1 MELKLPTIIASRKDV
16 IRLHREIRFFIDS
29 VTQSIM
35 RHDNPVKYPAIS
47 EQLRALAVLNQ
58 IDMRDPKNCQ
68 VMLDRLDYLKEHAPS
83 IHISFPAEPSADILE
98 RLVTWFRKEIDPD
111 IVIQV
116 GLQPTIAAG
125 LVVRTPN
132 HQFDFSLRRHL
143 YANRHKLGEA
153 LQRVY

>member
-1 MELKLPTIIASRKDV
+1 MELKLPTVIASRKDL

-47 EQLRALAVLNQ
+47 EQLRALAVTNQ
-58 IDMRDPKNCQ
+58 IDMREPKNCEA
-68 VMLDRLDYLKEHAPS
+68 MLERLDYLKEHAPS
-83 IHISFPAEPSADILE
+83 VHISFPAEPTAEILE
-98 RLVTWFRKEIDPD
+98 KLVTWFRQEVDPN

-116 GLQPTIAAG
+116 GMQPTIAAG
-125 LVVRTPN
+125 VVVRTPN

>member
-1 MELKLPTIIASRKDV
+1 VDLKLPTTIASRKDI
-16 IRLHREIRFFIDS
+16 IRLHREIRSFIDVS
-29 VTQSIM
+29 TQSIM

-47 EQLRALAVLNQ
+47 DQLRALAVLNQ
-58 IDMRDPKNCQ
+58 IDMRDPKSCE
-68 VMLDRLDYLKEHAPS
+68 RLLQKIDTIKEHAPS
-83 IHISFPAEPSADILE
+83 VHISFPTEPSADILE
-98 RLVTWFRKEIDPD
+98 RLIVWFRKEIDPF

-125 LVVRTPN
+125 VVVRTPN

-153 LQRVY
+153 LQRAY